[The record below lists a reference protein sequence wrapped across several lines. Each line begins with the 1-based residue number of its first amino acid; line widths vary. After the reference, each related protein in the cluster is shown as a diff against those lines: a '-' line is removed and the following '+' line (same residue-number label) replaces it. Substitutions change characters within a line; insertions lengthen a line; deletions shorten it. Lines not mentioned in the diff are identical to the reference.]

1 MGLSLALDTATHVAT
16 VALLEGGEP
25 IGERTTVARR
35 VLLDAHE
42 LLEVAGAGVGDVDR
56 VIVGTGPGSFT
67 GIRVGLASARG
78 LALALGI
85 PMAGVSTLD
94 ALEAGAPGALGVI
107 DAGRREVFA
116 YVGGVPRAL
125 PAAEIVVDPG
135 VLVVGDGA
143 RRYRAVFESA
153 GAVVPADTD
162 ERHVP
167 HARHHAGLA
176 TTFGAADDVQPVYVR
191 LPDAK
196 VPA

>member
-1 MGLSLALDTATHVAT
+1 MGLSLAFDTATHVAT
-16 VALLEGGEP
+16 VALLADGELL
-25 IGERTTVARR
+25 GERTTVARR
-35 VLLDAHE
+35 VLLDAYE
-42 LLEVAGAGVGDVDR
+42 LLDAAGSNVADVER

-85 PMAGVSTLD
+85 PIAGVSTLA

-116 YVGGVPRAL
+116 RVDGAPQAL
-125 PAAEIVVDPG
+125 AAADVVVEPG
-135 VLVVGDGA
+135 TLVVGDGA
-143 RRYRAVFESA
+143 RRYRGVFELA

-162 ERHVP
+162 ERHLP
-167 HARHHAGLA
+167 QARHLARLA
-176 TTFGAADDVQPVYVR
+176 TTFAAADDVEPVYVR
-191 LPDAK
+191 PPDAK